1 MKSALSFSLFLF
13 VAGLLP
19 GVVSALPVSG
29 LYGHEVAVAN
39 QSDAERNRAFRE
51 ALAAVV
57 VKVTGDTRWLE
68 NSAVRQALDSAQ
80 SFVEEIRYRSET
92 IVVPVELDPGTEP
105 VPGTPATAV
114 RQQSYV
120 DVNFA
125 AHLLDRLLANAA
137 IPVWDAN
144 RPSILVWM
152 VVQDSDG
159 NRRLL
164 NRESHPQIV
173 ELMQSF
179 ASQRGVPIL
188 FPLLDFEDRRN
199 LDPARLWALDAE
211 AITAA
216 SARYAPDSILAGR
229 LLQTGTQD
237 LVGLWQFQFRDQL
250 QVFDSFETD
259 LKAYINEPLDRVT
272 SQLARHFAVVRSIS
286 GRQTVRMQ
294 VSNIRDL
301 SDWST
306 LVGYLQGLG
315 VVETVTTSRIQ
326 GETLQM
332 DLSLVGTPAQL
343 YELITLDRALLPVD
357 SQSPD
362 SVGAQLNYRWT
373 R

>member
-1 MKSALSFSLFLF
+1 M
-13 VAGLLP
+13 
-19 GVVSALPVSG
+19 
-29 LYGHEVAVAN
+29 
-39 QSDAERNRAFRE
+39 
-51 ALAAVV
+51 
-57 VKVTGDTRWLE
+57 
-68 NSAVRQALDSAQ
+68 
-80 SFVEEIRYRSET
+80 
-92 IVVPVELDPGTEP
+92 
-105 VPGTPATAV
+105 
-114 RQQSYV
+114 

-306 LVGYLQGLG
+306 LVGYLQ
-315 VVETVTTSRIQ
+315 
-326 GETLQM
+326 
-332 DLSLVGTPAQL
+332 
-343 YELITLDRALLPVD
+343 
-357 SQSPD
+357 
-362 SVGAQLNYRWT
+362 
-373 R
+373 